1 MSVTQVSTDL
11 TMNDNVPFCV
21 HHITDDT
28 RTEPFFAIIF
38 STKRLLQTESK
49 TKPLAVDKA
58 YKFFFENYP
67 VMLVGQSDSDRKFH
81 SIAVGISTNSTQEVG
96 EIFFRALLREVPDLH
111 PTAYFGD
118 AAEAFANAARAVWP
132 V

>member
-1 MSVTQVSTDL
+1 M
-11 TMNDNVPFCV
+11 
-21 HHITDDT
+21 
-28 RTEPFFAIIF
+28 
-38 STKRLLQTESK
+38 
-49 TKPLAVDKA
+49 
-58 YKFFFENYP
+58 
-67 VMLVGQSDSDRKFH
+67 MLVDQSDSDRKFH

-132 V
+132 GLNRLMCSAHVYKVKSYNVKRVASPR